1 MVWYSEVPIRGTSQ
15 WFVTIIFNF
24 LNKYTLGQ
32 CAMFNMTT
40 CEEKSNQV
48 ISYSPRKTKNIVI
61 LKRQIKKI
69 KKLSY

>member
-1 MVWYSEVPIRGTSQ
+1 
-15 WFVTIIFNF
+15 
-24 LNKYTLGQ
+24 
-32 CAMFNMTT
+32 MFNMTT
-40 CEEKSNQV
+40 CEEKSNQL